1 MSAPTLSVQ
10 VRSLFGM
17 ALGVALMGCGTSMA
31 HKTEATREKV
41 AVRPLVALSASTA
54 YLDHATNARVSLES
68 VLGEHGAVV
77 LVLDQRA
84 CESCLAIDV
93 EIRALR
99 ARNPRQP
106 VLVFRVSTM
115 GASPCVG

>member
-1 MSAPTLSVQ
+1 MKACKSSGMVYMLSGIV
-10 VRSLFGM
+10 F
-17 ALGVALMGCGTSMA
+17 GVALMGCGTSLA